1 LIALWSLK
9 QCGFLQF
16 LVPDGRTLYFIDFF
30 TFYLFPVPF
39 NFLLYDICKSKFQK
53 GALFLSVSYLINM
66 GAAVLLQCM
75 GIVDIFLILPITH
88 LIMFVNAAYTIGL
101 IHYEAKQLGNKLARK
116 FRYPMYLIICFSL
129 SELLVYYIRK
139 FQQTSIFLPL
149 GTLLFILMLI
159 WIQVSQ
165 YYEQCIQNQKLIY
178 FQKLANIDMLTE
190 AMNRNAYEN
199 MIRYLD
205 EQELELH
212 TTGVVLLDLDNLK
225 EINDNFGHEKG
236 DEALKLCYQ
245 CIRQAFPSEQN
256 CFRTDFYYIAPQ
268 SPERFCVPQNA
279 FYNVMETH
287 REFVYA
293 ADILYGMIIK
303 SRSTWLDVLMRSAK
317 SRKQIISVAFSERM
331 V

>member
-1 LIALWSLK
+1 MIFAK
-9 QCGFLQF
+9 
-16 LVPDGRTLYFIDFF
+16 V
-30 TFYLFPVPF
+30 
-39 NFLLYDICKSKFQK
+39 NSKK
-53 GALFLSVSYLINM
+53 AALFLFCFLSDQYGRS
-66 GAAVLLQCM
+66 VLLQCM

-101 IHYEAKQLGNKLARK
+101 IHYEAKQLGNELARK
-116 FRYPMYLIICFSL
+116 FRYPMYLIMCFAL
-129 SELLVYYIRK
+129 SELLIYYIRK
-139 FQQTSIFLPL
+139 FQQTSVFLPL

-165 YYEQCIQNQKLIY
+165 YYEQCIQKQKLIY

-236 DEALKLCYQ
+236 DEALSLLSVYPPGFS
-245 CIRQAFPSEQN
+245 IGTELFPN
-256 CFRTDFYYIAPQ
+256 RWRRIC
-268 SPERFCVPQNA
+268 
-279 FYNVMETH
+279 
-287 REFVYA
+287 
-293 ADILYGMIIK
+293 LY
-303 SRSTWLDVLMRSAK
+303 
-317 SRKQIISVAFSERM
+317 FP
-331 V
+331 